1 MVRIYEEGCVIEDI
15 FGDRPIA
22 NPRLNDGKLFNPGI
36 EPYDLT
42 GYRGIRGRNFF
53 DEDQVLKRIFL
64 HEALNQSGD
73 HNRAMYRH
81 IEGYGDLVGSALD
94 ELAEIS
100 HREDRLGYIQ
110 HFDRTGERIDEVR
123 YCHEQMQ
130 ARKISYEYGI
140 VNLDFH
146 RNWEYPF
153 TMFHRM
159 ALAYLCNQN
168 GEAGV
173 SCPLAMTDGMIRA
186 IRALGTPQ
194 QKELYLP
201 LIAGPSSESYFMCGQ
216 YITERVG
223 GSNVGAN
230 RTVARRLEAPAGDA
244 PGKWLL
250 TGEKWFCSN
259 PGDLWVTTARIEG
272 TNRIGL
278 FLVPRLRP
286 DGSKNGYTLLRKKEI
301 IGSRGKITAECIY
314 ENCEVEELG
323 RPAHGL
329 ANLIR
334 YIINISRIHVGAA
347 AIGISRRALM
357 EALAYVRRRT
367 AYGKRVLDF
376 PVTKVML
383 AKMSILHTAVMLANF
398 RSFKALDENDP
409 LSDLLTPMLKYF
421 STVNATW
428 TVRQSILLHGGN
440 GILSDFSCL
449 PRLLNDSIINETWE
463 GAHPVIQEHVIK
475 ALSREKVRRS
485 LDRHMEAVLARE
497 SNSGERSDLF
507 RELRRFYSDWKK
519 NLERPEEWIDL
530 NRKYITESLCYI
542 YGLSLLIEEAVF
554 DPAMVSQNPDIPQG
568 LLWTGPEYD
577 SLLLRP
583 GENADRRNPEAMI
596 RLENRIYAHMARGMI
611 EIYCRGLD
619 GPADPDGIF
628 MNMKLLDGILAY
640 MGVNE

>member
-1 MVRIYEEGCVIEDI
+1 MIEDI
-15 FGDRPIA
+15 FADRPIA
-22 NPRLNDGKLFNPGI
+22 NPRLNESDNFNPGL

-42 GYRGIRGRNFF
+42 DYTGIRGRNFF
-53 DEDQVLKRIFL
+53 HEDQVLQRIFL
-64 HEALNQSGD
+64 REALTQDAD

-81 IEGYGDLVGSALD
+81 IEGYGDLVGTILD

-100 HREDRLGYIQ
+100 HKENRLGYIE
-110 HFDRTGERIDEVR
+110 HFDRSGERIDEVR
-123 YCHEQMQ
+123 YCHEQIQ

-146 RNWEYPF
+146 RSWEHPF

-159 ALAYLCNQN
+159 ALAYLCNQD

-173 SCPLAMTDGMIRA
+173 GCPLAMTDGMIRA
-186 IRALGTPQ
+186 IKALGTPL

-216 YITERVG
+216 YVTERVG

-230 RTVARRLEAPAGDA
+230 RTLARRLEAPAGEA

-259 PGDLWVTTARIEG
+259 PGDLWVTTARVDG

-278 FLVPRLRP
+278 FLVPRLRT
-286 DGSKNGYTLLRKKEI
+286 DGSKNGYTLLRKKDI
-301 IGSRGKITAECIY
+301 IGSRGKITAECLY

-323 RPAHGL
+323 RPAHGI

-334 YIINISRIHVGAA
+334 YVINISRIHVGAA
-347 AIGISRRALM
+347 AIGMSRRALM

-367 AYGKRVLDF
+367 AYGKRVVDF

-383 AKMSILHTAVMLANF
+383 AKMSILHTTVTLANF
-398 RSFKALDENDP
+398 RSFKALDKKDP
-409 LSDLLTPMLKYF
+409 ISELLTPMLKYI

-440 GILSDFSCL
+440 GILGDFSCL
-449 PRLLNDSIINETWE
+449 PRLLNDSVINETWE
-463 GAHPVIQEHVIK
+463 GAHPLIQEHVLK
-475 ALSREKVRRS
+475 ALSREKVRLA
-485 LDRHMEAVLARE
+485 LDQHIESVLARE
-497 SNSGERSDLF
+497 TNGGERSDLF
-507 RELRRFYSDWKK
+507 RDLRQLYADWKQ
-519 NLERPEEWIDL
+519 NLEQSAEWIDL
-530 NRKYITESLCYI
+530 NRKYITESLFYV

-554 DPAMVSQNPDIPQG
+554 DPALVSQKKGIPQE

-577 SLLLRP
+577 PLLVRP

-596 RLENRIYAHMARGMI
+596 RLENRIYAHMARGLI
-611 EIYCRGLD
+611 EIYRRGVD
-619 GPADPDGIF
+619 GATDPEGVF
-628 MNMKLLDGILAY
+628 MNMKMLDGILAY